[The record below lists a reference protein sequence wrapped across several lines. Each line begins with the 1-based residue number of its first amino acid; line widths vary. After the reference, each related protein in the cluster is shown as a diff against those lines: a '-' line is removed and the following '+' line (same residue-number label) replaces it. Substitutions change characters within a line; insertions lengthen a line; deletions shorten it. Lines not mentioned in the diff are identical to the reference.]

1 VLAFLAREGLLDNGL
16 RVRPIF
22 LKDEFTDQAKPEVM
36 YHNSS
41 LDSEGIVR
49 TVFEALGKA
58 GVEKLFRA

>member
-1 VLAFLAREGLLDNGL
+1 
-16 RVRPIF
+16 VRPIF

-36 YHNSS
+36 YHNSN

-49 TVFEALGKA
+49 TVFDALGKA